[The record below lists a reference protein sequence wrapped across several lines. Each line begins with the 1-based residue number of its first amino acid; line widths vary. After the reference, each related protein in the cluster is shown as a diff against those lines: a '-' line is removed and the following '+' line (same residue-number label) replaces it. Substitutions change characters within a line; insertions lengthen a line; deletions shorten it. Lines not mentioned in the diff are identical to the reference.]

1 MASIRLNTGDNA
13 NRLRVY
19 HPEKAPAE
27 LRAQMWANSAPDADG
42 SDEWFEVVPSGGDTF
57 GLRCHG
63 KHVSFQPNGDVE
75 VNRDELRS
83 WERMRWSVSED
94 GTKRLV
100 SVAFGYVLEAKAGE
114 RVRAH
119 ASPYQKLVVSES
131 SSGQH
136 PPPPPVG
143 GPLSRLRVED
153 NRRYFANDAGRFDYR
168 EVSAFSLLS
177 RLLTGETQYV
187 ADWLHRR
194 KAEGFTV
201 TRVILTLDGSY
212 WIHSPHGRSFRCA
225 PDMPGYWAALDTL
238 AVLHAD
244 AGLYLRACF
253 LGALEPFGG
262 VWWPDRRDVYEGEVR
277 RKAEAFV
284 VDAAQRLH
292 AYEHVIGEL
301 ANEPTQIGMRHAWDN
316 GALVSLGRKV
326 KAVAPSMLL
335 CGGEDN
341 DGNGLVDVFDFA
353 DAHMDR
359 SDGVEGWQ
367 WVKRSGEH
375 FAADQEGKDP
385 DNPQHDPRLFPP
397 RHLYAMRAIPKMAFV
412 AGEQKNFGEARED
425 GNRGDG
431 PESQPAVAFGAAAVG
446 RARKWAGQC
455 FHFDGGL
462 WTTEPKPET
471 QACIKAWHDGMDAF
485 PMLTDNLWRGHWG
498 LSRGDYFRD
507 DLWPDTDVPS
517 EVEDWLNRGDH
528 AWRAFGVG
536 PYGVVFPMS
545 KGLDVPRH
553 LEAPAE
559 RVAFNDQG
567 HFDVAVYRRV

>member
-83 WERMRWSVSED
+83 WERMRWSVAED
-94 GTKRLV
+94 GTKRIV

-177 RLLTGETQYV
+177 RLLTGESTYV
-187 ADWLHRR
+187 YDWLRR
-194 KAEGFTV
+194 RRDEGFTV
-201 TRVILTLDGSY
+201 ARNILTLDGNY
-212 WIHSPHGRSFRCA
+212 WTHSPLGRSFQA
-225 PDMPGYWAALDTL
+225 SPNMGGYWERLDEL
-238 AVLHAD
+238 QELHRKAGVYLDAV
-244 AGLYLRACF
+244 F
-253 LGALEPFGG
+253 MGALEPFGG
-262 VWWPDRRDVYEGEVR
+262 VWYPDRRDVYEGSVR
-277 RKAEAFV
+277 SKAEAFV
-284 VDAAQRLH
+284 VEAAQRLGQQP
-292 AYEHVIGEL
+292 HVIGEL

-341 DGNGLVDVFDFA
+341 DGRGVVAPFDLA

-359 SDGVEGWQ
+359 DGGVKGWR

-375 FAADQEGKDP
+375 PTADQNVMP
-385 DNPQHDPRLFPP
+385 FR
-397 RHLYAMRAIPKMAFV
+397 
-412 AGEQKNFGEARED
+412 AGEQKNFGEARAD
-425 GNRGDG
+425 GNTGDA

-471 QACIKAWHDGMDAF
+471 QACIKSWHDGMDAF

-507 DLWPDTDVPS
+507 DLWPDTDDPR

-536 PYGVVFPMS
+536 PYSVLFPMS

>member
-1 MASIRLNTGDNA
+1 MGVSFRTSDGLHYLCAEPDGRVVADRTAVGAWEEWTLEPQSGGQVALKSAHGRYLCAELDGSVIA
-13 NRLRVY
+13 NRTE
-19 HPEKAPAE
+19 P
-27 LRAQMWANSAPDADG
+27 RAWERWTPMETP
-42 SDEWFEVVPSGGDTF
+42 
-57 GLRCHG
+57 HG
-63 KHVSFQPNGDVE
+63 VSF
-75 VNRDELRS
+75 RS
-83 WERMRWSVSED
+83 D
-94 GTKRLV
+94 HGGYLV
-100 SVAFGYVLEAKAGE
+100 AEGGGGGA
-114 RVRAH
+114 VRANRFYTG
-119 ASPYQKLVVSES
+119 PGPWETFQT
-131 SSGQH
+131 SGPVH
-136 PPPPPVG
+136 PPSPPA
-143 GPLSRLRVED
+143 GPLTRLRVEG
-153 NRRYFANDAGRFDYR
+153 NRRYVANAAGRFDWR
-168 EVSAFSLLS
+168 EISAFSLLS
-177 RLLTGETQYV
+177 RLLTGETRYV

-316 GALVSLGRKV
+316 GALVSLGKKV

-341 DGNGLVDVFDFA
+341 DGKGVTEPFDFA

-359 SDGVEGWQ
+359 SRGVEGWQ

-375 FAADQEGKDP
+375 PAADQP
-385 DNPQHDPRLFPP
+385 VMP
-397 RHLYAMRAIPKMAFV
+397 FV
-412 AGEQKNFGEARED
+412 AGEPINFGEARAD
-425 GNRGDG
+425 GRTGDV
-431 PESQPAVAFGAAAVG
+431 EAQPSVAFGAAAVG
-446 RARKWAGQC
+446 RSRKWGGQC
-455 FHFDGGL
+455 FHYDGGL
-462 WTTEPKPET
+462 WTTEPQDVTKR
-471 QACIKAWHDGMDAF
+471 CIAAWHQAFDAF

-498 LSRGDYFRD
+498 LPRGDYWKD
-507 DLWPDTDVPS
+507 QWPDTDDARA
-517 EVEDWLNRGDH
+517 VEQFVKDGRGP
-528 AWRAFGVG
+528 WRAFGCG
-536 PYGVVFPMS
+536 PYSVVFPQP
-545 KGLDVPRH
+545 KGWAWRRC
-553 LEAPAE
+553 LEADAE
-559 RVAFNDQG
+559 RVAVSEDG
-567 HFDVAVYRRV
+567 VFDVAVYRRR